1 MNLLFNCIE
10 FLKCTGPMTT
20 FFQGEPPLD
29 CKAVVARR
37 NEGVSKK
44 LARPSEPVL
53 ELIRQAGFGGV
64 FDIPFMS
71 IDLAL
76 ITTLLERWRLET
88 HSFHLRMGEWTITL
102 QDVEVLLGLPI
113 DGGPV
118 IGKVESPDESA
129 NLCNRLLGIRPVEM
143 VDRDGCKVKLKWLRT
158 HFNGHLVVGY
168 MEEQVRQ

>member
-44 LARPSEPVL
+44 LAHPSELVL
-53 ELIRQAGFGGV
+53 ELIRQAGFGVV
-64 FDIPFMS
+64 FDILFMS
-71 IDLAL
+71 IDLTL
-76 ITTLLERWRLET
+76 ITKLLERWRPET

-102 QDVEVLLGLPI
+102 
-113 DGGPV
+113 
-118 IGKVESPDESA
+118 
-129 NLCNRLLGIRPVEM
+129 
-143 VDRDGCKVKLKWLRT
+143 
-158 HFNGHLVVGY
+158 
-168 MEEQVRQ
+168 